1 MVSATSE
8 GFYGPTAAPHQTL
21 AINIFRAVENRVAI
35 ARTATTGVSA
45 FIDPDGRIAERIQDG
60 SGKDLFVSG
69 FLVRDVPLSDK
80 KTFYTMYGDVFAY
93 VAIGITLLSVLYSI
107 FISRTDTSSNPHA
120 RGGHNEG

>member
-1 MVSATSE
+1 MVSATNE

-35 ARTATTGVSA
+35 ARTATTGVTA
-45 FIDPDGRIAERIQDG
+45 FIDPDGKIAERVQDS

-80 KTFYTMYGDVFAY
+80 KTFYTIYGDVFAY
-93 VAIGITLLSVLYSI
+93 VAIGIALLCVIYSI
-107 FISRTDTSSNPHA
+107 FNSRADTSSKH
-120 RGGHNEG
+120 RL